1 MKPSW
6 PRYRYAP
13 LNLMVLGV
21 LGILGGWS
29 GASGY
34 MAVLLWINAP
44 EKASRLIP
52 LLEQAPFVFFPP
64 LFGPPGLYIL
74 AAFSILLLCG
84 TLAVFLRLTTRTK
97 NQEQG
102 TTNLS
107 STP

>member
-1 MKPSW
+1 MKSSW

-13 LNLMVLGV
+13 LNLMAMGV

-44 EKASRLIP
+44 EKANHLIP
-52 LLEQAPFVFFPP
+52 LLEQTPFVFFPP
-64 LFGPPGLYIL
+64 LFGPAGLYIL

-84 TLAVFLRLTTRTK
+84 ALTVFLRLATRTK
-97 NQEQG
+97 KHEQRI
-102 TTNLS
+102 LS